1 MKLGFQG
8 KDPLTDFRGSG
19 LLGLRHLWHFSLY
32 DTRSSYVFQ
41 VATNQRT
48 WYFYAATGINISG
61 KVIHF
66 IEEKDC
72 DRYFFESHDKIDM
85 YEFTQSLYN
94 EFFCGFN
101 NMWVERGMTDFMQVN
116 TMLEEFMETRAK
128 IIFKD

>member
-1 MKLGFQG
+1 
-8 KDPLTDFRGSG
+8 
-19 LLGLRHLWHFSLY
+19 
-32 DTRSSYVFQ
+32 
-41 VATNQRT
+41 
-48 WYFYAATGINISG
+48 
-61 KVIHF
+61 
-66 IEEKDC
+66 
-72 DRYFFESHDKIDM
+72 M